1 MIFIEII
8 NFCVCLIFLIFLENK
23 IIPQG
28 LYFFKKDFSFLES
41 DKPLIPQIKDL
52 QFLFVIIK

>member
-1 MIFIEII
+1 M
-8 NFCVCLIFLIFLENK
+8 NKHNSYLKKYVYTLVLENK

-52 QFLFVIIK
+52 QFLFIIIK